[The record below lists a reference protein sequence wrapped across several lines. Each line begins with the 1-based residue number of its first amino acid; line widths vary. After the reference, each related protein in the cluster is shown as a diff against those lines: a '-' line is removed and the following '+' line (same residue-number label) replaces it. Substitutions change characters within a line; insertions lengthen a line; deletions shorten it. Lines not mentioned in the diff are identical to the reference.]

1 MDPKTIRFERV
12 EGRRPVLEPSDMR
25 EFAEEGRLIREADE
39 RDGTNAFLEAAFADA
54 LADEPDYKW

>member
-1 MDPKTIRFERV
+1 MEPKPIKFEWTA
-12 EGRRPVLEPSDMR
+12 GRKPILESEDR
-25 EFAEEGRLIREADE
+25 DALAEEGRLIREADE

>member
-1 MDPKTIRFERV
+1 MEPKPIKFERI
-12 EGRRPVLEPSDMR
+12 EGRKPILEKEDQESL
-25 EFAEEGRLIREADE
+25 AQEGLLIREADE

>member
-1 MDPKTIRFERV
+1 MEPKAIKYRRV
-12 EGRRPVLEPSDMR
+12 EGRKPFIEGDDQAAL
-25 EFAEEGRLIREADE
+25 AEEGQRIREADE

>member
-1 MDPKTIRFERV
+1 MDPKAIRFESVR
-12 EGRRPVLEPSDMR
+12 GRKPFLEAGDMR

-39 RDGTNAFLEAAFADA
+39 RDGTNAFLEAAFEDA